1 MEDVKGTLANQSAEK
16 VLSIIEYI
24 AGQSEACRLQD
35 IAKSLKMSPST
46 VLRFL
51 NSLSKTGY
59 VEQNKDSLKY
69 DLTYK
74 ICGISNMVASK
85 KSIREI
91 ALPHM
96 RELSKMLGESVCLAV
111 EQSSYIVYVEVV
123 EGVDQIVKTMQRIG
137 NSSPMHCTGVGKLF
151 LSQYDHPKLINFVE
165 KMGLPKFTENTITT
179 LYDLQ
184 KELAIVTKQ
193 GYAVDDEEC
202 EIGAKCVA
210 MPIVDYTSKIIA
222 AISITGPIFRM
233 SDEKISEILPLVI
246 ETSKKISAE
255 LGYSENKI

>member
-1 MEDVKGTLANQSAEK
+1 MEETKGTLANQSAEK

-24 AGQSEACRLQD
+24 AKQPEACRLQD
-35 IAKSLKMSPST
+35 IAKDLKMSPST

-51 NSLSKTGY
+51 NSLLNSGY
-59 VEQNKDSLKY
+59 IEQDKDTSKY

-74 ICGISNMVASK
+74 ICGVSNLVASK
-85 KSIREI
+85 KSMRKI
-91 ALPHM
+91 ALPFM
-96 RELSKMLGESVCLAV
+96 RNLSKMLGESVCLAI

-123 EGVDQIVKTMQRIG
+123 EGIDQIVKTMQRIG

-151 LSQYDHPKLINFVE
+151 LSQYDDSQVVNFVE

-184 KELAIVTKQ
+184 KELVLVSQQ
-193 GYAVDDEEC
+193 GYAIDNEEC

-210 MPIVDYTSKIIA
+210 VPITDYTSKIIA
-222 AISITGPIFRM
+222 TISITGPIFRM
-233 SDEKISEILPLVI
+233 SDEKISEILPLI
-246 ETSKKISAE
+246 INTAKEISNK
-255 LGYSENKI
+255 LGYNEKKS